1 MPQIYYSNKTS
12 KKSWSIKGPQGQT
25 FKSLNEHRI
34 ATEIRNLSQALR
46 QIESGLS
53 QWDCKELERIIDKC
67 AEAFENLDFTED
79 NSKVSNLGGYAKSLE
94 LFLVEW
100 VEPSKDMGRD
110 KKMYDELEQLIQQE
124 GTHGSN
130 PRQSQKDPTQGE
142 EGRVPQDTQ
151 RDKGERNEIQEMQD
165 TFIQILKQA
174 RN

>member
-1 MPQIYYSNKTS
+1 MLNAIDLLVKVRWFLAVPQIYYSNKTS

-34 ATEIRNLSQALR
+34 ATEIKASISEALR

-79 NSKVSNLGGYAKSLE
+79 NSKVSNLGRLCEISGAILGW
-94 LFLVEW
+94 EW

-124 GTHGSN
+124 RELTVQIPDSHKGSN
-130 PRQSQKDPTQGE
+130 AR
-142 EGRVPQDTQ
+142 GRRKNTT
-151 RDKGERNEIQEMQD
+151 RYSKR
-165 TFIQILKQA
+165 
-174 RN
+174 